1 MDEDSEWNFSIKT
14 PAHSF
19 TIYDACDIFY
29 IFSSYMS
36 KKSRKLQQK
45 SRQHLMIAS
54 EDIFFSDLN
63 INVKNTYYDI
73 QFALHYLSMTDV
85 TSSN

>member
-1 MDEDSEWNFSIKT
+1 MDG
-14 PAHSF
+14 
-19 TIYDACDIFY
+19 CDI
-29 IFSSYMS
+29 SSLYMNGR
-36 KKSRKLQQK
+36 KARKLQQK
-45 SRQHLMIAS
+45 PRQLLMIAS